1 MPQDL
6 EADMLMRLSSWLRRV
21 SKGWVALAGLLIFL
35 LFTALVLPG
44 QSQKAANISGEAGS
58 PDTSFFYS
66 PADLTRMAEAYGEQ
80 GRQAYVRARFTFDL
94 IFPIVY
100 TFFLVTSLSWV
111 FVKGFPASSRWQ
123 LANLVPLLGMLCDYL
138 ENITASFV
146 MLRYPSPAV
155 IAAALAPVFT
165 LLKWSFI
172 GLSFGLLVI
181 GILAGLWKWG
191 KRRSV
196 KNNPE

>member
-1 MPQDL
+1 MPIIFKKLSL
-6 EADMLMRLSSWLRRV
+6 ELHYI

-44 QSQKAANISGEAGS
+44 QSLKAEQVSGESGS

-66 PADLTRMAEAYGEQ
+66 PADLARMAEAYGEQ
-80 GRQAYVRARFTFDL
+80 GRQGYVRARFTFDL

-100 TFFLVTSLSWV
+100 TFFLITSISWV
-111 FVKGFPASSRWQ
+111 FAKVFSASSRWQ

-146 MLRYPSPAV
+146 MLRYPAPAG
-155 IAAALAPVFT
+155 IAATLAPLFT
-165 LLKWSFI
+165 VMKWGFI

-181 GILAGLWKWG
+181 GILAGLWKWI
-191 KRRSV
+191 RRADQPSIS
-196 KNNPE
+196 

>member
-1 MPQDL
+1 
-6 EADMLMRLSSWLRRV
+6 MLMRLSSWLRRV

>member
-1 MPQDL
+1 
-6 EADMLMRLSSWLRRV
+6 MLMRLSSWLRRV
-21 SKGWVALAGLLIFL
+21 SKGWVALVGLLIFL

-44 QSQKAANISGEAGS
+44 QSQKAIQISGEAGS

-66 PADLTRMAEAYGEQ
+66 PADLARMAEAYGEQ

-94 IFPIVY
+94 VFPIVY
-100 TFFLVTSLSWV
+100 AFFLATSVSWV
-111 FVKGFPASSRWQ
+111 FGKSFPASSRWQ

-138 ENITASFV
+138 ENISASLV
-146 MLRYPSPAV
+146 MLRYPNPMPLIS
-155 IAAALAPVFT
+155 ALAPVFT

-191 KRRSV
+191 KRRLG
-196 KNNPE
+196 KNNPA

>member
-1 MPQDL
+1 
-6 EADMLMRLSSWLRRV
+6 MLMRLSSWLRRV

-44 QSQKAANISGEAGS
+44 QSQKAAKISGEAGS

-66 PADLTRMAEAYGEQ
+66 PADLTRMAEAYGEL
-80 GRQAYVRARFTFDL
+80 GRQAYVQARFTFDL

-100 TFFLVTSLSWV
+100 TFFLVTSISWV
-111 FVKGFPASSRWQ
+111 FAKGFPASSRWQ

-138 ENITASFV
+138 ENLTASFV
-146 MLRYPSPAV
+146 MLRYPSPAG

-191 KRRSV
+191 KRRLA

>member
-1 MPQDL
+1 
-6 EADMLMRLSSWLRRV
+6 MLMRLSSWLHEV
-21 SKGWVALAGLLIFL
+21 SKGWVAFVGLLIFL

-44 QSQKAANISGEAGS
+44 QSQKAEKISGEAGS

-66 PADLTRMAEAYGEQ
+66 PADLARMAEAYGEQ
-80 GRQAYVRARFTFDL
+80 GREAYLQARFTFDL

-100 TFFLVTSLSWV
+100 TFFLATSVSWV
-111 FVKGFPASSRWQ
+111 FGKSFPASSRWQ

-146 MLRYPSPAV
+146 MLRYPAPTPL
-155 IAAALAPVFT
+155 AAALAPVFT

-172 GLSFGLLVI
+172 GLSFGLLVT
-181 GILAGLWKWG
+181 GSLAGLWQWG
-191 KRRSV
+191 KRRLGKSH
-196 KNNPE
+196 PE